1 MHEFQGDL
9 LIGGAR
15 LKQIHGE
22 LADEQPPQGDSH
34 EWTLAGQL
42 HLTAEQSGQIEV
54 HRPYRLVLSDGRAG
68 QVPVTKKP
76 VTRTVPQADSRVAST
91 LPGQGGPASSVTIT
105 NSAPG

>member
-42 HLTAEQSGQIEV
+42 HLSAEQSGQIEV
-54 HRPYRLVLSDGRAG
+54 NRPYRLVLSDGRAG
-68 QVPVTKKP
+68 QVIFLRIDADGQPNQMLADFQPTAPVHH
-76 VTRTVPQADSRVAST
+76 
-91 LPGQGGPASSVTIT
+91 
-105 NSAPG
+105 

>member
-22 LADEQPPQGDSH
+22 LAAEQPPDGDSH

-42 HLTAEQSGQIEV
+42 HLTPEQSGQLEV

-68 QVPVTKKP
+68 QVIFLRIDADGQPDQMLANFQPTA
-76 VTRTVPQADSRVAST
+76 TVHH
-91 LPGQGGPASSVTIT
+91 
-105 NSAPG
+105 

>member
-22 LADEQPPQGDSH
+22 LADERPPQGESH

-42 HLTAEQSGQIEV
+42 HLTSEQSGQIEV

-68 QVPVTKKP
+68 QVVFL
-76 VTRTVPQADSRVAST
+76 RIDCD
-91 LPGQGGPASSVTIT
+91 GQPDQMLANFQPT
-105 NSAPG
+105 AAMHH

>member
-22 LADEQPPQGDSH
+22 LANEVPPQGESH

-42 HLTAEQSGQIEV
+42 HLTAEQSVQLEV

-68 QVPVTKKP
+68 QVVFL
-76 VTRTVPQADSRVAST
+76 RIDSD
-91 LPGQGGPASSVTIT
+91 GQPNQMLANFQPTAT
-105 NSAPG
+105 HH

>member
-22 LADEQPPQGDSH
+22 LANEAPPQGESH

-42 HLTAEQSGQIEV
+42 HLTVEQSGQLEV

-68 QVPVTKKP
+68 QVVFLRIDNDGQPNHMLANFQP
-76 VTRTVPQADSRVAST
+76 TV
-91 LPGQGGPASSVTIT
+91 SVHHV
-105 NSAPG
+105 

>member
-22 LADEQPPQGDSH
+22 LANEEPPTGDSH

-42 HLTAEQSGQIEV
+42 HLTPEQSGQLEV

-68 QVPVTKKP
+68 QVIFL
-76 VTRTVPQADSRVAST
+76 RIDAD
-91 LPGQGGPASSVTIT
+91 GQPDQMLANFQPT
-105 NSAPG
+105 AALHQ